1 MYARSLTMYF
11 QPGQL
16 DEALRIGRESILPE
30 LREHAG
36 YQGTVRLIDRST
48 HKLVTISLWQ
58 TEADLRASGA
68 DPRASGG
75 SHSHHKTQARLAK
88 HSHHFAATPPVV
100 ETYECQWH
108 PVIG

>member
-11 QPGQL
+11 QPGEL
-16 DEALRIGRESILPE
+16 DEALRIARESILPE

-36 YQGTVRLIDRST
+36 DQGTIELFDRST
-48 HKLVTISLWQ
+48 HKRVVITLWQ
-58 TEADLRASGA
+58 TEADLRASGESA
-68 DPRASGG
+68 
-75 SHSHHKTQARLAK
+75 SHHKTQARSAK

-100 ETYECQWH
+100 EIYECEWH

>member
-11 QPGQL
+11 QPGEL
-16 DEALRIGRESILPE
+16 DEALRIARESILPE

-36 YQGTVRLIDRST
+36 DQGTIELFDRST
-48 HKLVTISLWQ
+48 HKRVVITLWQ
-58 TEADLRASGA
+58 TEADLWASGA
-68 DPRASGG
+68 DPRASGE
-75 SHSHHKTQARLAK
+75 SASHHKTQARLAK

-100 ETYECQWH
+100 EIYECEWH